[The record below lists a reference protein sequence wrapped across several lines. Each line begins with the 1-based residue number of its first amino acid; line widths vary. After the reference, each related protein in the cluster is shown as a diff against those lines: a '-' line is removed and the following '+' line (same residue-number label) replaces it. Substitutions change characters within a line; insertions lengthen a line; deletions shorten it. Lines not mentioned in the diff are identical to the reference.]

1 MDVPPSQTAF
11 LPCTIR
17 MGSLWIISIA
27 LRGWGWKSSAV
38 CSKRASEYA
47 SSLRR
52 CEVDHGFDKL
62 GDCAEAEAGVV
73 ASGVAVGTDEEDCEA
88 KERDARVR
96 TTWFARWAVLLSIVV
111 DGGINE
117 LLRWTLSNK
126 LACSRASSGSRC
138 AIKIPHL
145 DTLTIPSKR
154 RFDKLTT
161 LIENA

>member
-11 LPCTIR
+11 LPCTTR

-88 KERDARVR
+88 KERDASLR
-96 TTWFARWAVLLSIVV
+96 TTWLARWAVLLNIVV
-111 DGGINE
+111 DGRIK
-117 LLRWTLSNK
+117 RAITLNVVQQ

-145 DTLTIPSKR
+145 DTLAIPSKR